1 MKKRII
7 SLLLCL
13 VLTVSLVPAAAAA
26 DTGDART
33 VTVRY
38 ASGHGIDTHDYEA
51 AFTYSDDL
59 FTRSGYTYRK
69 DLALMSMG
77 LAFAAYTSKDSEK
90 TDNYAPGNR
99 NFVSMAEQ
107 CGFENIQSNKW
118 MFQPAEADSIGI
130 SCASKTIRDNGGSYT
145 LIAVGVH
152 YNNRINTLST
162 QVNDL
167 RSQLYNVQN
176 NLSNQIAGIS
186 NNVSDILERESSL
199 LSQFSYEVTKV
210 DLKKQECTLAFS
222 LLPKTIGENTAVS
235 LLVTDRSSSSYTSD
249 SPPTRTADLKQDS
262 FGYLHG
268 EVTVP
273 LSDELSVSVNFKTH
287 GETQSEE
294 LDTIYNLKTQNS
306 PVLYSF
312 NPPFSYMRRDSGSPL
327 TYQLS
332 FEKGVDYRFGSFT
345 LGVYDDRDI
354 RTMRLE
360 YTRNGKLIST
370 VPLEAVPVSSVEE
383 AYPVN
388 DLSDT
393 AEATAAR
400 DLGTSYFIRYPIDE
414 NALDLCI
421 RITDSP
427 LICEMIV
434 ELSDGAV
441 LRVRL
446 LQVQTI
452 AGGSDYYEE
461 TNYLDQALEP
471 LPFIVEY
478 PDGQN

>member
-1 MKKRII
+1 MELYEKLYELRRASGMSQEELAEKLGVSRQAVSKWESGATQPELQKLIELSKLYSVSVDELLSLEHAKAPQDTAPAAEAPVQGGFESASAKEKPGLRTFCAQHKRAIGG
-7 SLLLCL
+7 
-13 VLTVSLVPAAAAA
+13 AAAAL
-26 DTGDART
+26 
-33 VTVRY
+33 
-38 ASGHGIDTHDYEA
+38 A
-51 AFTYSDDL
+51 A
-59 FTRSGYTYRK
+59 
-69 DLALMSMG
+69 
-77 LAFAAYTSKDSEK
+77 
-90 TDNYAPGNR
+90 
-99 NFVSMAEQ
+99 
-107 CGFENIQSNKW
+107 
-118 MFQPAEADSIGI
+118 
-130 SCASKTIRDNGGSYT
+130 

-199 LSQFSYEVTKV
+199 ISQFSYEVTKV